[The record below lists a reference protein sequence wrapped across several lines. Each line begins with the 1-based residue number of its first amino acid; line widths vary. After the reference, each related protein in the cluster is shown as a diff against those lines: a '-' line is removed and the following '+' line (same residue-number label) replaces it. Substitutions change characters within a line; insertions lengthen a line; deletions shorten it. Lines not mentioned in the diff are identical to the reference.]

1 MAVGLQ
7 RISMSANLLH
17 RTIVSAMPL
26 VPQPIVWRFSR
37 RYIAGTHLEDAY
49 ETVRKLNAEG
59 STGTI
64 DVLGEDSTREEQ
76 VEAALELYFA
86 ALDGIAADSL
96 GTGISVKLSELGLR
110 YDMARCE
117 AATEALLTAAEKH
130 GIFVRIDMEDSTTT
144 DATLAIYGKSREKF
158 DRVGVAIQ
166 SCLRRSEDDVR
177 QLLDEGQTDVRLC
190 KGIYIEPEEIS
201 YRDADDIRDS
211 YNRIL
216 DMLLADDTARV
227 GIATHDP
234 LLVNYAVDALTRFGV
249 DRDRYEFQMLLG
261 VAGPLRR
268 KLLAEGHDV
277 RVYVPFGELWYHYS
291 MRRLRENPHMV
302 GHILKNLFA
311 SH

>member
-1 MAVGLQ
+1 
-7 RISMSANLLH
+7 MSANLLH

-26 VPQPIVWRFSR
+26 VPRPIVWRFSR

-49 ETVRKLNAEG
+49 DAVRRLNAEG

-64 DVLGEDSTREEQ
+64 DVLGEDSTRDEQ
-76 VEAALELYFA
+76 VEAALQMYFKA
-86 ALDGIAADSL
+86 IEDIAAASL
-96 GTGISVKLSELGLR
+96 HTGISVKLSELGLR

-117 AATEALLTAAEKH
+117 AAMEALLETAQQHEV
-130 GIFVRIDMEDSTTT
+130 FVRIDMEDSSVT
-144 DATLAIYGKSREKF
+144 DATLAVYRRFRERF

-177 QLLDEGQTDVRLC
+177 QLISAGQTDIRLC

-201 YRDADDIRDS
+201 YRDADDIRES

-216 DMLLADDTARV
+216 DLLLADDTARV

-234 LLVNYAVDALTRFGV
+234 LLIDYAIDALKRIGV
-249 DRDRYEFQMLLG
+249 GKDRYEFQMLLG

-268 KLLAEGHDV
+268 KLLAHGHGV

>member
-1 MAVGLQ
+1 
-7 RISMSANLLH
+7 MSANLLH
-17 RTIVSAMPL
+17 RTIVGAMPL

-49 ETVRKLNAEG
+49 DTVRKLNAEG

-64 DVLGEDSTREEQ
+64 DVLGEDSTCEEEVQ
-76 VEAALELYFA
+76 AALALYFE
-86 ALDGIAADSL
+86 ALDGIASDSL
-96 GTGISVKLSELGLR
+96 RTGISVKLSELGLR
-110 YDMARCE
+110 YDTGRCE
-117 AATEALLTAAEKH
+117 AAMDALLSAADEH
-130 GIFVRIDMEDSTTT
+130 GTFVRIDMEDSTTT
-144 DATLAIYGKSREKF
+144 DATLSIYSKVRQKF
-158 DRVGVAIQ
+158 ARVGVAVQ
-166 SCLRRSEDDVR
+166 SCLHRSEEDVR
-177 QLLDEGQTDVRLC
+177 ALLDEGPTDVRLC

-216 DMLLADDTARV
+216 DLLLADDTARV

-234 LLVNYAVDALTRFGV
+234 PLVDYAVDALQRFGV

-268 KLLAEGHDV
+268 KLLAGGHDV